1 MIVHGPNW
9 HHARAEAVSPS
20 EKIHVRRR
28 FPEPVPVAARGDG
41 VSARAT
47 GPQNMSRFGTGNIA
61 VLPASAFAAQ
71 ILGQALGGNRP
82 AVHDVAD
89 AYAHAAQTKLP
100 PFLGPRA
107 SA

>member
-20 EKIHVRRR
+20 EKIHLRKRL
-28 FPEPVPVAARGDG
+28 PQPVPAT
-41 VSARAT
+41 ARAGSAFSRAA
-47 GPQNMSRFGTGNIA
+47 GPEHMSRFGTGNIV

-82 AVHDVAD
+82 GLHDAAD
-89 AYAHAAQTKLP
+89 AYAHAAQTKMP
-100 PFLGPRA
+100 PFLAPRA